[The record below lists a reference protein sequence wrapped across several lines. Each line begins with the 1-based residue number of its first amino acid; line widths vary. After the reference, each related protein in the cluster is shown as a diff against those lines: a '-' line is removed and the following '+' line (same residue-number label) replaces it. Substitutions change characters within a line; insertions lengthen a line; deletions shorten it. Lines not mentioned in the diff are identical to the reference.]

1 MNPSLLPGSKYTQ
14 PAPHSLSFI
23 STQFYIL
30 FCLFLSYIEIQLDL
44 LLPFFFGLFF
54 KYLMSME
61 TPTSSQFAYTLLH
74 IS

>member
-44 LLPFFFGLFF
+44 LLPFFFGLF
-54 KYLMSME
+54 LN
-61 TPTSSQFAYTLLH
+61 T
-74 IS
+74 